1 MFERLR
7 MIFRSM
13 FGWMLRGA
21 ENPELILKQYQDDMK
36 AQIPKL
42 NAQVADIVALQKQ
55 LEYQAERQ
63 RARVATLEPQVIAA
77 VKAGD
82 NHKDAAMQLIT
93 ALEAAKTELAET
105 EKQLETA
112 KANSAQMLRAREA
125 YERQIKQKIQEAS
138 AQLSRA
144 KRAEVEEQ
152 MASLMMSFQA
162 GDQTDTLDRM
172 TEKID
177 QKLARAEART
187 EVARTSVDAQM
198 LDVQVAAEESTAAAK
213 YDEYRKQLGLAPETG
228 DVAKTMDAIPV
239 TTDSTD
245 AAATPKPQTQATEGT
260 G

>member
-1 MFERLR
+1 MFARLR

-13 FGWMLRGA
+13 FGWMLRGM

-36 AQIPKL
+36 AQIPRL

-63 RARVATLEPQVIAA
+63 RTRVASLEPQVIAA
-77 VKAGD
+77 VKGGD
-82 NHKDAAMQLIT
+82 SRKDAAIQLIS
-93 ALEAAKTELAET
+93 ALESTKAELADT

-125 YERQIKQKIQEAS
+125 YERQIKQKIQEAA
-138 AQLSRA
+138 AQLSRE
-144 KRAEVEEQ
+144 KRAQIEEQ
-152 MASLMMSFQA
+152 MASLMMSFQS

-177 QKLARAEART
+177 QKLSRAEART

-198 LDVQVAAEESTAAAK
+198 LEVQQAAAEDTASVK
-213 YDEYRKQLGLAPETG
+213 YEEYRKQLGLAPETG
-228 DVAKTMDAIPV
+228 DVQKTMEAIPV
-239 TTDSTD
+239 PTESTD
-245 AAATPKPQTQATEGT
+245 AAAPKPQTQTTEQG
-260 G
+260 GG